1 MEFIITNMSPSM
13 TSEQVKQN
21 PEDNEFT
28 VKIILLDAFVILDE
42 VNYWKIFLSN
52 TCSCN
57 A

>member
-1 MEFIITNMSPSM
+1 MSPSM

-21 PEDNEFT
+21 PVDNEFT
-28 VKIILLDAFVILDE
+28 VKNVLLDAFVILDE